1 MADAITVTEAS
12 QILGVSPKRVR
23 QLIAERRLNKVGESP
38 VKVSQKEVL
47 SLHASRQNNPTATRS
62 SVPKKDPTLAIV
74 EVIQEMQADHW
85 AVIREMQDEH
95 SAQVAE
101 LVAGIK
107 AEAQK
112 QLLSAEMNQNNLI
125 AEINRLKAEN
135 EALSKKRRFLGR

>member
-47 SLHASRQNNPTATRS
+47 SLHASRQNNPAAIRS

-74 EVIQEMQADHW
+74 EVIREMQA
-85 AVIREMQDEH
+85 EH
-95 SAQVAE
+95 RAQVAE
-101 LVAGIK
+101 LVEGIK

-135 EALSKKRRFLGR
+135 EALSKKRRFFGR

>member
-12 QILGVSPKRVR
+12 QILGVSAKRVR

-47 SLHASRQNNPTATRS
+47 SLHASRQNNPTAIRS

-74 EVIQEMQADHW
+74 EVIREMQA
-85 AVIREMQDEH
+85 EH
-95 SAQVAE
+95 RAQVAE
-101 LVAGIK
+101 LVEGIK